1 MKLLRHTAICVAFSA
16 IGITST
22 FAQHVVTDFDHQANF
37 STYKNLFVAG
47 NQTAQLAVGLAHKER
62 SRCSVVGRGLDIG

>member
-16 IGITST
+16 IGFTST

-37 STYKNLFVAG
+37 SK
-47 NQTAQLAVGLAHKER
+47 
-62 SRCSVVGRGLDIG
+62 